1 MWTTKFLAL
10 RGLSPIFEGMY
21 IKTIRKYCVS
31 EKTTHTYYRLSE
43 SYRDEFGIS
52 RQGMVLGLGQLHEL
66 PDFDD
71 KILFLERLNE
81 LIKGKPTLF
90 SCKDEKIEQL
100 AQHFYGQLKQKRKID
115 TSSHTPEDI
124 DTVKLNTLKNKN
136 IREIGAESLC
146 YQALKQLG
154 IDTYLKSRGWSDEQ
168 VNLAATHIIGRTVYP
183 ASELK
188 TASWIKENSAVC
200 ELTGYNVEKIRQCSE
215 PTQEVRQICSKLKY
229 NDIPLKRKKSVWH
242 TGGILKNE
250 KSHYHAIMDG

>member
-52 RQGMVLGLGQLHEL
+52 RQRMVLGLGQLHEL

-71 KILFLERLNE
+71 KILFLERLDE

-154 IDTYLKSRGWSDEQ
+154 IDTYLKSRGWSE
-168 VNLAATHIIGRTVYP
+168 IIRIMNTQNVVTTTV
-183 ASELK
+183 
-188 TASWIKENSAVC
+188 ENQ
-200 ELTGYNVEKIRQCSE
+200 TGDTIQIRQSSE

>member
-1 MWTTKFLAL
+1 
-10 RGLSPIFEGMY
+10 MY

-52 RQGMVLGLGQLHEL
+52 RQRMVLGLGQLHEL

-154 IDTYLKSRGWSDEQ
+154 IDTYLKSRGWSE
-168 VNLAATHIIGRTVYP
+168 IIRIMNTQNVVTTTVENQTGDTIQIRQS
-183 ASELK
+183 SEL
-188 TASWIKENSAVC
+188 
-200 ELTGYNVEKIRQCSE
+200 
-215 PTQEVRQICSKLKY
+215 TQEVRQICSKLKY

>member
-1 MWTTKFLAL
+1 MAL

-52 RQGMVLGLGQLHEL
+52 RQRMVLGLGQLHEL

-71 KILFLERLNE
+71 KILFLERLDE

-154 IDTYLKSRGWSDEQ
+154 IDTYLKSRGWSE
-168 VNLAATHIIGRTVYP
+168 IIRIMNTQNVVTTTV
-183 ASELK
+183 
-188 TASWIKENSAVC
+188 ENQ
-200 ELTGYNVEKIRQCSE
+200 TGDTIQIRQCSE
-215 PTQEVRQICSKLKY
+215 LTQEVRQICSKLKY